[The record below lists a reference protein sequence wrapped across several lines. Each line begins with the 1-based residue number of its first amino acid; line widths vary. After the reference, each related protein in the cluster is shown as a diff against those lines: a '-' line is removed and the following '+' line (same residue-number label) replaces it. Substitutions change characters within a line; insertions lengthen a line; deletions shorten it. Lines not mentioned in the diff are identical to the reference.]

1 MAVEIKTVVAD
12 SFSMDYFCFGKGDQP
27 LVILP
32 GLSIQSVMGAA
43 DAIAQAY
50 RSLEDIF
57 TIYVFDRRSDLPE
70 NCSIKDMAE
79 DTVRAIEAVGLK
91 SIYLFGASQGGMI
104 AQLIAVG
111 YPGLVRKLIIGSS
124 ASEVDDGQFSV
135 IGEWIKKAKEKDKA
149 GLFLDFGE
157 KIYAKDFFES
167 NRDALIMLAE
177 TVTDEELRNF
187 IISAEGIEG
196 FNITSELHK
205 IMCPVLAIGVY
216 GDKVLGEN
224 AALKIADAFSGR
236 DNFTLF
242 MYHDYGHAAFD
253 TAPDYR
259 KRLYDFFME

>member
-1 MAVEIKTVVAD
+1 MIKNTVVTD
-12 SFSMDYFCFGKGDQP
+12 KFKMNYFCFGEGKKD

-32 GLSIQSVMGAA
+32 GLSLKPVCNFAEAVENEYSIMKK
-43 DAIAQAY
+43 D
-50 RSLEDIF
+50 F
-57 TIYVFDRRSDLPE
+57 TVYVFDRRSDLPE

-79 DTVRAIEAVGLK
+79 DTVKAIEAVGLK

-104 AQLIAVG
+104 AQLIAVE

-135 IGEWIKKAKEKDKA
+135 IGEWIKKAKKKDKT

-224 AALKIADAFSGR
+224 AALKIAGAFSGR
-236 DNFTLF
+236 DNFSLF

>member
-1 MAVEIKTVVAD
+1 
-12 SFSMDYFCFGKGDQP
+12 
-27 LVILP
+27 
-32 GLSIQSVMGAA
+32 
-43 DAIAQAY
+43 
-50 RSLEDIF
+50 
-57 TIYVFDRRSDLPE
+57 
-70 NCSIKDMAE
+70 
-79 DTVRAIEAVGLK
+79 
-91 SIYLFGASQGGMI
+91 
-104 AQLIAVG
+104 
-111 YPGLVRKLIIGSS
+111 
-124 ASEVDDGQFSV
+124 
-135 IGEWIKKAKEKDKA
+135 
-149 GLFLDFGE
+149 
-157 KIYAKDFFES
+157 
-167 NRDALIMLAE
+167 MLAE

-224 AALKIADAFSGR
+224 AALKIAGAFSGR